1 MKSRRIRGPL
11 AATVFLFTLGSGFLS
26 AEEEAGGFKLHPG
39 TVVRFSSVEQG
50 RKILGS
56 RDEFLAALSPFDRS
70 ARLKTA
76 AAVNEERFIQFI
88 KGEVLPWS
96 EEETATITRSL
107 KAVSEK
113 LAGSSWA
120 FPRRSTW
127 LRRPGR
133 RRAERPIAAPPLS
146 FFPKGSHRARRRA

>member
-1 MKSRRIRGPL
+1 MKSRRIRGQL

-88 KGEVLPWS
+88 TGEVLPWS

-107 KAVSEK
+107 QAVSEK
-113 LAGSSWA
+113 LAGFKLGFPPEIHLGKTSGKEEGGADRSWA
-120 FPRRSTW
+120 RADS
-127 LRRPGR
+127 PGIC
-133 RRAERPIAAPPLS
+133 AD
-146 FFPKGSHRARRRA
+146 H